1 MNFPVRFFLLSLIL
15 LASGFGC
22 TSRSLDTSTSE
33 STTTFYP
40 ASFDPTILIGRWHTE
55 FGDGGIGGYRDYT
68 FYSDGSFAVEG
79 YPAWNEY
86 GTYEVTGYDNNLV
99 TISFMGTTGEQASA
113 YQAVLQFEPN
123 GTEFNS
129 PTLGNYTRAE

>member
-1 MNFPVRFFLLSLIL
+1 MKFSTRIFLLMLIL
-15 LASGFGC
+15 LVSGFGC
-22 TSRSLDTSTSE
+22 TSRTPDTPTE
-33 STTTFYP
+33 PTAMFYP
-40 ASFDPTILIGRWHTE
+40 DSFDPTILIGRWHTE
-55 FGDGGIGGYRDYT
+55 LGDGGGIGGYRDYT
-68 FYSDGSFAVEG
+68 FYSDGTFAVEG

-99 TISFMGTTGEQASA
+99 TVSFIGTTGEQASA